1 MVGYESSKSRRRHEI
16 KQMLKQ
22 DSSQNTAV
30 LPKQV
35 VVKEKKI
42 APSGFIKKAKYFYEQ
57 HYKKMIFFTIAL
69 LIVSIILIGVK
80 VATTGDF
87 INKGISLKGGT
98 TITFEN
104 APDLDIIK
112 LMDDLKANFPKQEVN
127 VRELS
132 ATGRQLGIIIDT
144 EVTATEDIN
153 VIVNFVKEKL
163 PVSERGYSIETMGSS
178 LGNSFFKQ
186 VFIAMVIA
194 FIFMSI
200 VVFMLF
206 KTFVPS
212 GAVILC
218 AFANIVETI
227 AVVNLIGMKVSTAGI
242 AAFLMLIGYSVDT
255 DILLTTHVI
264 KRKEGTVIERIFT
277 AMKTGFLM
285 TLTAIGAVTAGL
297 IFSES
302 DVIKQIMT
310 IMLIGLIFDI
320 FNTWI
325 QNAAILMAYENRK
338 ERKQ

>member
-16 KQMLKQ
+16 KQMLQ
-22 DSSQNTAV
+22 QNSSQNTEA
-30 LPKQV
+30 LPKQEAA
-35 VVKEKKI
+35 KEKKI
-42 APSGFIKKAKYFYEQ
+42 APAGFVKKAKFFYEQ

-69 LIVSIILIGVK
+69 LLIAIILIGIK

-98 TITFEN
+98 TITFDN
-104 APDLDIIK
+104 APDIDIIN
-112 LMDDLKANFPKQEVN
+112 LMDDLKANFPKQEIN

-132 ATGRQLGIIIDT
+132 ATGKQLGVIIDIGTTNT
-144 EVTATEDIN
+144 EEISA
-153 VIVNFVKEKL
+153 IVNFVKEKL
-163 PVSERGYSIETMGSS
+163 PESEKGYSIETMGSS
-178 LGNSFFKQ
+178 LGASFFRQ
-186 VFIAMVIA
+186 TLFAMLIA
-194 FIFMSI
+194 FIFMGI
-200 VVFMLF
+200 VVFILF

-212 GAVILC
+212 SAVILC

-264 KRKEGTVIERIFT
+264 KRKEGKVVERIFT

-325 QNAAILMAYENRK
+325 QNAAILMAYEKRK
-338 ERKQ
+338 ESKQ